1 MVNHLEKGGKQMKTR
16 LLIVALAASLASAI
30 LMLLL
35 VCSAVPL
42 MAQQTAPPSGTGG
55 TQPAATSVTYP
66 IGCLSAT
73 GCKKGYVPVFGSTGG
88 SATVSDSIVSQ
99 NGSTITIA
107 GSATA
112 TDDVNVGGQ
121 VKANSVTTTASTGG
135 VNSTMTG
142 GGNSIAAITGSATA
156 TGAAGFTFGVI
167 GQSASDTGRGVF
179 GLSTGNGGVGVIGE
193 NNNGPGIGVVGKA
206 LPGSTGYG
214 VYGSGPV
221 GVYGTGSDYGFQTDS
236 NVQQARTAGGW
247 AKAMITVNGLANPPT
262 ILGCFNST
270 LSGSSATTPPCGFT
284 LSRGDTAQIAIDVGF
299 KVDDRFPS
307 VVAQGY
313 GSTGNTGIIANAFG
327 IGTFLWVYTFSSGGS
342 PQNTVFY
349 VVIF

>member
-1 MVNHLEKGGKQMKTR
+1 MKTR
-16 LLIVALAASLASAI
+16 LPIVALAVSLASAT
-30 LMLLL
+30 LMPLLL
-35 VCSAVPL
+35 CSAIPL
-42 MAQQTAPPSGTGG
+42 MAQQTAPSSGTQEA
-55 TQPAATSVTYP
+55 QPAVTYP
-66 IGCLSAT
+66 IGCSSGTA
-73 GCKKGYVPVFGSTGG
+73 CKQNYVPLFVKTGG

-99 NGSTITIA
+99 SGSAITIA

-112 TDDVNVGGQ
+112 TEDVNVGGQ
-121 VKANSVTTTASTGG
+121 INANTVATTASTGG

-167 GQSASDTGRGVF
+167 GQSASDSGRGVF

-214 VYGSGPV
+214 VYGSGPI
-221 GVYGTGSDYGFQTDS
+221 GVYGTGSDYGFQTNS
-236 NVQQARTAGGW
+236 NVQQSRTAGGW
-247 AKAMITVNGLANPPT
+247 AKAMITINGLDETPA

-270 LSGSSATTPPCGFT
+270 LPGSSATTPPCGFT
-284 LSRGDTAQIAIDVGF
+284 LSREGTAQIIIDFGF

-307 VVAQGY
+307 VTAEGY
-313 GSTGNTGIIANAFG
+313 GSGNNTAMIANAYG
-327 IGTFLWVYTFSSGGS
+327 NGTYLFVQTFTSGGS